1 MSSPFTRRRF
11 MTGTLQAGALAG
23 LADLGF
29 LKGLPSLSAAAGP
42 VVPKVVPVS
51 SDLEPLVRLIED
63 TPRKAL
69 LEKVADQIR
78 EGTGYQQLLG
88 AVFLAGVRG
97 IQPRPVGFKFHAV
110 LVINSAH
117 LASQAAADKDRWLPL
132 FWALD
137 YFKDSQAQNKARNDW
152 MMAPVVEAELPPP
165 TQAKKR
171 FVEAMDDWD
180 VEGADAAVAAL
191 ARSAGAGEVIEL
203 FWRYGARDFRDIGHK
218 AIYVANGWRTLQTI
232 GWRHAEPFLR
242 SLAYALLEHEGGNP
256 AKRDDHRD
264 RPGRDNL
271 KRAAE
276 LAKLPRGGKRSP
288 AAGADLLATLRE
300 ASAADAAA
308 KVAALLTSGVHPA
321 SVWDGLFLAAGEL
334 LARQPGI
341 VGLHC
346 VTSVNALHFGYQTSA
361 DETTRRFLMLQTAS
375 FLALFRLEMKG
386 RGKLSDLRLDKLER
400 IEGKG
405 DAGETIGEIFA
416 DVTKDPTRAARKTL
430 DLMTREPARIRPMMA
445 AARRLVFAKG
455 TNAHDY
461 KFSSAALEDYFHVSP
476 AWRGHYAAAAMFD
489 LKGSGDADNPLVKRT
504 RAALGRA

>member
-1 MSSPFTRRRF
+1 MSSPLSRRRF
-11 MTGTLQAGALAG
+11 VTGTLQAGAVAG

-29 LKGLPSLSAAAGP
+29 LGGLPEVSAAAGP
-42 VVPKVVPVS
+42 VLPNVVRVG
-51 SDLEPLVRLIED
+51 SDLEPLVRLIEE
-63 TPRKAL
+63 TPRKTL
-69 LEKVADQIR
+69 LEKVAEQIR
-78 EGTGYQQLLG
+78 KGTNYQQLLG

-117 LASQAAADKDRWLPL
+117 LASQAADDKDRWLPL

-137 YFKDSQAQNKARNDW
+137 TFKESQRQNKAGTDW
-152 MMAPVVEAELPPP
+152 MMAPVAESKLPSS

-180 VEGADAAVAAL
+180 PEGADAAVAAL

-242 SLAYALLEHEGGNP
+242 SLTYALLEHEGANP
-256 AKRDDHRD
+256 AKRDDERD

-271 KRAAE
+271 KRAVE
-276 LAKLPRGGKRSP
+276 LAKLPRGGKPSP

-300 ASAADAAA
+300 ASAGDAAA
-308 KVAALLTSGVHPA
+308 KVAALLTKGVHPA
-321 SVWDGLFLAAGEL
+321 SVWDGLFLTAAEL
-334 LARQPGI
+334 LGRQPGI

-346 VTSVNALHFGYQTSA
+346 VTSVNALHHGYQVSA
-361 DETTRRFLMLQTAS
+361 DEVTRRFLMLQAAS
-375 FLALFRLEMKG
+375 FLTQFRQTMAS
-386 RGKLSDLRLDKLER
+386 RGKLSGLRLDEMEKAEL
-400 IEGKG
+400 KG
-405 DAGETIGEIFA
+405 DPTEMIEDIFA
-416 DVTKDPTRAARKTL
+416 DISKDRLRAARKALALLESDSTQ
-430 DLMTREPARIRPMMA
+430 IRPMMA

-455 TNAHDY
+455 RDSHDY
-461 KFSSAALEDYFHVSP
+461 KFSSAALEDYYHISP
-476 AWRGHYAAAAMFD
+476 AWRSRYAAAAMFD
-489 LKGSGDADNPLVKRT
+489 LKGTGDADNPLVQRT
-504 RAALGRA
+504 RAALASR